1 MSLTASNT
9 QVLNNTLLNTNQK
22 ESNPFNKL
30 QAAIKTYE
38 QELIQL
44 GYQLVSGGLNY
55 ETPWDYW
62 CHPDY
67 INTVL
72 ELDTDSICNEE
83 ELIEQVSDELDLEE
97 LPDIVFLPVVSA
109 MLPIVSSDE
118 ILELR
123 KVKYERYS
131 HILS

>member
-38 QELIQL
+38 QELTQL

-67 INTVL
+67 INTVR

>member
-1 MSLTASNT
+1 MNLIIS
-9 QVLNNTLLNTNQK
+9 NNTLLNTNQK

-44 GYQLVSGGLNY
+44 GYQLVRGGLNY

-62 CHPDY
+62 CHPEY
-67 INTVL
+67 LNTVL

-97 LPDIVFLPVVSA
+97 LPDNVFLPVVST
-109 MLPIVSSDE
+109 MLPSVSIDE

-123 KVKYERYS
+123 KVRYEQYS
-131 HILS
+131 HILSK

>member
-9 QVLNNTLLNTNQK
+9 QVLNSTLLNTNQK

>member
-38 QELIQL
+38 QELTQL

>member
-1 MSLTASNT
+1 MSLTASNR
-9 QVLNNTLLNTNQK
+9 QVLNSTLLNTNQK

-30 QAAIKTYE
+30 KAAIKTYE
-38 QELIQL
+38 QELTQL

-97 LPDIVFLPVVSA
+97 LPDNVFLPVVSA
-109 MLPIVSSDE
+109 MLPIVSKDE

-123 KVKYERYS
+123 KVRYERYS

>member
-9 QVLNNTLLNTNQK
+9 QVLNSTLLNTNQK

-83 ELIEQVSDELDLEE
+83 EPNNSYRISCSPCYRCD
-97 LPDIVFLPVVSA
+97 
-109 MLPIVSSDE
+109 
-118 ILELR
+118 
-123 KVKYERYS
+123 YC
-131 HILS
+131 

>member
-9 QVLNNTLLNTNQK
+9 QVLNSTLLNTNQK

-109 MLPIVSSDE
+109 MLPIMSSDE